1 MHWRYFWDFQ
11 GFENCKTLII
21 SLKCNFLLEKLGTWM
36 PVWHIPITKKLL
48 QTTHTHT
55 EVLSTSWWVRAAL
68 AAQVKPTQY
77 SKGWLAAMADREEG
91 EYEKAKKHHRV
102 VKRPLTP
109 LRWLQGQ
116 QSLFIEKPSVWWY
129 IDSGCNER
137 LCGGAAASLVSLLC
151 LKGWRELC
159 PVHADN
165 THWDV
170 VLSQLSE
177 RHWEH
182 TWCHVARVYCV
193 GVCTCKKLHS
203 IL

>member
-1 MHWRYFWDFQ
+1 MIIS
-11 GFENCKTLII
+11 LII

-36 PVWHIPITKKLL
+36 SVWLIPTIKKLL
-48 QTTHTHT
+48 QTMHTHT
-55 EVLSTSWWVRAAL
+55 QRCYVHVLMG
-68 AAQVKPTQY
+68 QY
-77 SKGWLAAMADREEG
+77 SKGWLAAMVDREEG
-91 EYEKAKKHHRV
+91 EYEKAKKHHRGE
-102 VKRPLTP
+102 KKHLTP
-109 LRWLQGQ
+109 LRWVQGQ

-137 LCGGAAASLVSLLC
+137 LRGGVAASLVSLLC
-151 LKGWRELC
+151 LKGWCELC

-165 THWDV
+165 THGDV

-182 TWCHVARVYCV
+182 TWCHAARVYCV